1 MEANDDL
8 SHATG
13 RRRIIARCRSLA
25 PSMLTTTTT
34 LTTQTRSLNVTA
46 AAQHLGVS
54 VETVRRRLRNGVL
67 AGTRTA
73 TPTGHVWSVTLP
85 VDAVPATATPTAIP
99 IPATSTTPALPVDAV
114 AMLDARI
121 ADLRDEVASLRA
133 MLDGRAVE
141 VASLHRII
149 DAMVTANQTAARP
162 WWKVW

>member
-1 MEANDDL
+1 
-8 SHATG
+8 
-13 RRRIIARCRSLA
+13 
-25 PSMLTTTTT
+25 MLTTTTT

-114 AMLDARI
+114 AMLD
-121 ADLRDEVASLRA
+121 
-133 MLDGRAVE
+133 GRAVE

>member
-1 MEANDDL
+1 
-8 SHATG
+8 
-13 RRRIIARCRSLA
+13 
-25 PSMLTTTTT
+25 MLTTTTT

-54 VETVRRRLRNGVL
+54 VETVRRRLRAGVL

>member
-1 MEANDDL
+1 
-8 SHATG
+8 
-13 RRRIIARCRSLA
+13 
-25 PSMLTTTTT
+25 MLTTTT
-34 LTTQTRSLNVTA
+34 LAPQTRSLTVTD

-54 VETVRRRLRNGVL
+54 VETVRRRLRNGLL
-67 AGTRTA
+67 AGTRTV

-99 IPATSTTPALPVDAV
+99 VPTSIATPALPVTLPVDGV

-133 MLDGRAVE
+133 MLDARAVE

-149 DAMVTANQTAARP
+149 DAMVTANRPTTRP